1 MGIFDRM
8 SRLIK
13 GSANAKIDKMTDPA
27 KELEQL
33 ILEMEEE
40 IRKGR
45 AETTKMMATQKRM
58 AARIVELGKQS
69 AVWSERAEAA
79 VRAGDDELA
88 KQALERRQETE
99 EQLAEARHEEKE
111 AARYAQDL
119 QDSLKRN
126 DARLREI
133 KMKKGTIKA
142 KVANRKGVDVS
153 AEALDEFDR
162 ISGKVDDAESE
173 VEAEAE
179 LADEL
184 GGQAKDEE
192 TEAKFVALA
201 KKGGGDVDDR
211 LAALKKKMAEKTEE
225 KE

>member
-33 ILEMEEE
+33 ILDMEKE

-45 AETTKMMATQKRM
+45 EETVKMLATQKRM
-58 AARIVELGKQS
+58 AARIVELQKQS
-69 AVWSERAEAA
+69 ATWNDRAETA
-79 VRAGDDELA
+79 VRAGDDQLA

-99 EQLAEARHEEKE
+99 EQLAEARQEEKE
-111 AARYAQDL
+111 AARYAMDL
-119 QDSLKRN
+119 QESQKRN
-126 DARLREI
+126 EARLREI
-133 KMKKGTIKA
+133 KIKKGTIKA

-153 AEALDEFDR
+153 AEALDDFER
-162 ISGKVDDAESE
+162 IAGKVDDAENE

-184 GGQAKDEE
+184 GGEAKDAE
-192 TEAKFVALA
+192 TEAKFVA
-201 KKGGGDVDDR
+201 
-211 LAALKKKMAEKTEE
+211 
-225 KE
+225 